1 MRPRDADGL
10 ANSVDANQTA
20 PLGLFDQSSL
30 SCMFRIF
37 MVFHTNT
44 YTSLNGLNM

>member
-20 PLGLFDQSSL
+20 PLGLLLWDFLIRALCPACLEFLWYFTQTH
-30 SCMFRIF
+30 I
-37 MVFHTNT
+37 HH
-44 YTSLNGLNM
+44 